1 MTKFVAA
8 EIIVA
13 SLLLLIPG
21 IATAQSSSCTWIAT
35 PTPHGLC
42 KVNNGTYGDG
52 DACDNGQTCG
62 EGCCSWEFRIKNVWE
77 GCEITR
83 VDICA
88 DRDCEADPPAPIL
101 PCQTNS
107 DVPNHIC
114 DVCPTKPPWPNWG
127 EDPGC
132 PRLYPTT
139 GTLAD
144 SSCDSVCRSSCVHLI
159 DTTGGSIPYGSVL
172 TIPVGFTG
180 CTPFTQK
187 CIDVCVTLICS
198 GTTIQLC
205 CRVWLPYC
213 SSPPAGPQGQ
223 MPCPPP
229 STEPERSS
237 P

>member
-1 MTKFVAA
+1 MPGSHYCQFCAGHYLSAIHSVYHRLGRITMTKFVAA

-88 DRDCEADPPAPIL
+88 DRD
-101 PCQTNS
+101 
-107 DVPNHIC
+107 
-114 DVCPTKPPWPNWG
+114 
-127 EDPGC
+127 
-132 PRLYPTT
+132 
-139 GTLAD
+139 
-144 SSCDSVCRSSCVHLI
+144 
-159 DTTGGSIPYGSVL
+159 
-172 TIPVGFTG
+172 
-180 CTPFTQK
+180 
-187 CIDVCVTLICS
+187 
-198 GTTIQLC
+198 
-205 CRVWLPYC
+205 
-213 SSPPAGPQGQ
+213 
-223 MPCPPP
+223 
-229 STEPERSS
+229 
-237 P
+237 